1 MKNLGQML
9 KQAQD
14 MQAKMLRMQEALGE
28 VEVAGSAGG
37 GMVTATM
44 NGRGE
49 MRGVRIDDSLVKLDE
64 KEILE
69 DLIVAAVNDARAK
82 VDALVKE
89 KSAEIMGGIELPP
102 GMTLP
107 T

>member
-14 MQAKMLRMQEALGE
+14 MQTKMQDMQASLGDME
-28 VEVAGSAGG
+28 ITGSAGA
-37 GMVTATM
+37 GMVTVVM

-49 MRGVRIDDSLVKLDE
+49 GRSVDIDPSLLAPGE
-64 KEILE
+64 KEVLE
-69 DLIVAAVNDARAK
+69 DLVIAAFNDARAK
-82 VDALVKE
+82 VDRMVKE
-89 KSAEIMGGIELPP
+89 KTTEMMGGIELPP

-107 T
+107 F

>member
-9 KQAQD
+9 KQAQE
-14 MQAKMLRMQEALGE
+14 MQAKMLQMQESLGE

-37 GMVTATM
+37 GLVTATL

-49 MRGVRIDDSLVKLDE
+49 MRGVGIDDSLVKVDE

-102 GMTLP
+102 GMNLP
-107 T
+107 S

>member
-9 KQAQD
+9 KQAQE
-14 MQAKMLRMQEALGE
+14 MQAKMLQMQESLGE
-28 VEVAGSAGG
+28 VEVAGSGG
-37 GMVTATM
+37 GGLVRATL

-49 MRGVRIDDSLVKLDE
+49 MRGVSIDDSLVKVDE

-69 DLIVAAVNDARAK
+69 DLIVAAVNDARGK

-89 KSAEIMGGIELPP
+89 KSSEIMGGIELPP
-102 GMTLP
+102 GMNLP
-107 T
+107 S

>member
-9 KQAQD
+9 KQAQE
-14 MQAKMLRMQEALGE
+14 MQAKMLQMQESLGE
-28 VEVAGSAGG
+28 EEVAGSAGG
-37 GMVTATM
+37 GLVRATL

-49 MRGVRIDDSLVKLDE
+49 MRGIGIDDSLVKVDE

-82 VDALVKE
+82 VDTLVKE
-89 KSAEIMGGIELPP
+89 KSSEIMGGIELPP
-102 GMTLP
+102 GMSLP

>member
-14 MQAKMLRMQEALGE
+14 MQARMLRMQEALGE
-28 VEVAGSAGG
+28 VDLAGSAGG
-37 GMVTATM
+37 GLVTVTL

-49 MRGVRIDDSLVKLDE
+49 MRGVRIDDSLVKVEE
-64 KEILE
+64 KQILE
-69 DLIVAAVNDARAK
+69 DLIVAAVNDARTK
-82 VDALVKE
+82 VDAHVKE

>member
-9 KQAQD
+9 KQAQE
-14 MQAKMLRMQEALGE
+14 MQAKMLRMQESLGE

-37 GMVTATM
+37 GLVRATL

-49 MRGVRIDDSLVKLDE
+49 MRGVSIDDSLVKVDE

-89 KSAEIMGGIELPP
+89 KSSEIMGGIELPP
-102 GMTLP
+102 GMSLP
-107 T
+107 S

>member
-14 MQAKMLRMQEALGE
+14 MQAKMQEMQAALGDE
-28 VEVAGSAGG
+28 EITGSAGG
-37 GMVTATM
+37 GLVTVTV

-49 MRGVRIDDSLVKLDE
+49 MKGIDIDDSLVKPEE

-69 DLIVAAVNDARAK
+69 DLVVAAFNDARTK
-82 VDALVKE
+82 VDARVKE
-89 KSAEIMGGIELPP
+89 KTAEIMGGLQLPP
-102 GMTLP
+102 GINLP